1 VRFGLLAHG
10 NLIFIKSITTDHMSV
25 TIDNNVIKLRIKLD
39 DYSDEVSVKLE
50 EIDSSWIHV
59 EIEQHSNSW
68 VIEVNGERQT
78 LIMSSDVPIEL
89 CKNHLYIG
97 NFEVNTFYF

>member
-10 NLIFIKSITTDHMSV
+10 NLIFIKSITTDYMTV
-25 TIDNNVIKLRIKLD
+25 TIDNNVIKLKIKLD
-39 DYSDEVSVKLE
+39 DYFDEVSIKLE
-50 EIDSSWIHV
+50 EIDSSWTHV

-68 VIEVNGERQT
+68 VIEVNGQRQT

-89 CKNHLYIG
+89 CTNYLYIG
-97 NFEVNTFYF
+97 NFEVNIVYF